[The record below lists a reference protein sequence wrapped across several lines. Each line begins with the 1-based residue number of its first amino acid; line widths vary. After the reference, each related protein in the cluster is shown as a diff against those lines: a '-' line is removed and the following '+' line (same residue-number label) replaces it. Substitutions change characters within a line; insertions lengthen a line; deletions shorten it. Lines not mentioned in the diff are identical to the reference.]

1 MNRHFPKKIQ
11 MANKYI
17 FKCSTSLIMREMQIK
32 IIKKQKTSVGK
43 NMENS
48 HNSITIN
55 VPKPK

>member
-43 NMENS
+43 NMEKS
-48 HNSITIN
+48 ECLYTDSTL
-55 VPKPK
+55 VGM